1 MKDVAYVTYEVN
13 KKLPQNINL
22 WITFHTTTNKYLGTI
37 WPFILI
43 LIIVNCELFFPFFEH
58 FAKLTS

>member
-13 KKLPQNINL
+13 QKLPQNINL

-43 LIIVNCELFFPFFEH
+43 LIIVNCELFFSFFEH

>member
-43 LIIVNCELFFPFFEH
+43 LILIINC
-58 FAKLTS
+58 